1 MQFSCSESFYKLVK
15 NDNPANDLGRFIR
28 CDRWQIYSMADLFDA
43 RIDDRRSASHFQ
55 NASRASRGVPR
66 PCSALRARLDL
77 TVCALYVGN
86 ELVVT
91 ASEGEEVLVE
101 VEQGTLH
108 LFTRL
113 PSAAVST
120 AQFPPNAGRTA
131 AAGLVRGGRQSAAG
145 LTRAR
150 RVQVDL
156 RVRRFS
162 LRELPLAHTGS
173 PRPLAAAAAKEA
185 PASTRPAGRGRLP
198 TVEEAEKLYGGMC
211 VCALRKR
218 ALRRRAWLYGWGCGT
233 RGCDR
238 RERRRRSRLPT
249 PLPHPRPPE
258 PPPPPPS
265 GRYLDGG

>member
-1 MQFSCSESFYKLVK
+1 MRARKFSSKLNK
-15 NDNPANDLGRFIR
+15 GHCI
-28 CDRWQIYSMADLFDA
+28 S
-43 RIDDRRSASHFQ
+43 
-55 NASRASRGVPR
+55 SRASHLLLSPR
-66 PCSALRARLDL
+66 HSFLR
-77 TVCALYVGN
+77 T
-86 ELVVT
+86 
-91 ASEGEEVLVE
+91 
-101 VEQGTLH
+101 
-108 LFTRL
+108 
-113 PSAAVST
+113 PAA
-120 AQFPPNAGRTA
+120 QPP
-131 AAGLVRGGRQSAAG
+131 AGLVRGGRQSAAG

-258 PPPPPPS
+258 PPPPLPS